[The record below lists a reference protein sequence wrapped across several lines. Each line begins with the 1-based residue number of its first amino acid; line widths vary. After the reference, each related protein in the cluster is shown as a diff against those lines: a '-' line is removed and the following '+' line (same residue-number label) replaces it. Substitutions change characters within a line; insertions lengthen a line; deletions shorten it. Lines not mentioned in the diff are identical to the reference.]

1 MEQKAIDAMRDIAR
15 HNLEKAREDLK
26 NQVITQ
32 EDMNREVSNLICALV
47 DSIKDPLILREF
59 TKLFTVEEIISA
71 LQLEEQHENNEVQ

>member
-32 EDMNREVSNLICALV
+32 EDMNRRFLI
-47 DSIKDPLILREF
+47 
-59 TKLFTVEEIISA
+59 
-71 LQLEEQHENNEVQ
+71 